1 MAKDLK
7 AFLTRIK
14 EDSAFANEV
23 REKGKSIMEAE
34 KISSEDELAIKVGKE
49 LGYEFTMGDIERSI
63 AEDQELDD
71 KELAKAAGGLVIGAR
86 WCWWQSYNCV
96 FATTPLPHSDDR
108 DDVMY
113 YM

>member
-34 KISSEDELAIKVGKE
+34 KISSEDELAIKVGKV
-49 LGYEFTMGDIERSI
+49 LGYEFTMSDIDRSI
-63 AEDQELDD
+63 AEDQEIDD
-71 KELAKAAGGLVIGAR
+71 KELKKAAGGYISEGG
-86 WCWWQSYNCV
+86 WCWGESYGCSYFNDHDMDC
-96 FATTPLPHSDDR
+96 PDS
-108 DDVMY
+108 Y
-113 YM
+113 WG

>member
-1 MAKDLK
+1 MDKDLK

-49 LGYEFTMGDIERSI
+49 LGYEFTLSDIDRNI
-63 AEDQELDD
+63 AEDQEVDD
-71 KELAKAAGGLVIGAR
+71 KELAKVAGGVKIGDH
-86 WCWWQSYNCV
+86 WCWGESYACDYFNDYKYEC
-96 FATTPLPHSDDR
+96 DDE
-108 DDVMY
+108 DYD
-113 YM
+113 